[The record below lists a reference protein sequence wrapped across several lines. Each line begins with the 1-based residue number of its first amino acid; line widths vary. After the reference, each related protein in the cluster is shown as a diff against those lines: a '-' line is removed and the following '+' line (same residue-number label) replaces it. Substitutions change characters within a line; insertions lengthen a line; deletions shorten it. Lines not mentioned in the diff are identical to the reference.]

1 MLDFG
6 AESYVLI
13 QALTGHRTNE
23 RGGGKSTQEGHW
35 NPEER
40 FEEAVH
46 FAVRACEVVFRRS
59 GDINTLS
66 FIHTMLAFMHRMSQL
81 PAAMSHLENRFPWG
95 LTCKMLNCLIGMTVT
110 EPRISTEML
119 PGSDKPEKGLSL
131 LPLPEDYALRGL
143 LFTEHI
149 FPSGWFDNS
158 NLDEAERY
166 MESGRRTLNRERRLE
181 RILWLGRR
189 IARNGKGLTWD
200 AKRRQFEEVRPA
212 LSRTMATRFGGV
224 LGRGTRGSYPRR
236 VQSWFRSCLCY
247 DDAALS

>member
-6 AESYVLI
+6 AESNVLI

-23 RGGGKSTQEGHW
+23 RVGDKSTQEVHW
-35 NPEER
+35 DPGEK
-40 FEEAVH
+40 FEKAVH
-46 FAVRACEVVFRRS
+46 FAIRACEVVLRRL

-66 FIHTMLAFMHRMSQL
+66 FIHAMLAFMHRMSQL
-81 PAAMSHLENRFPWG
+81 PAAMSHLESRFPWG
-95 LTCKMLNCLIGMTVT
+95 LTCKMLNCLIGMTVA

>member
-6 AESYVLI
+6 ADSNVLM
-13 QALTGHRTNE
+13 QALTGHRANE
-23 RGGGKSTQEGHW
+23 RRGDKSTQEVHW
-35 NPEER
+35 DPGEK
-40 FEEAVH
+40 FEKAVH
-46 FAVRACEVVFRRS
+46 FAIRACEVVLRRL

-66 FIHTMLAFMHRMSQL
+66 FIHAMLAFMHRMSQL
-81 PAAMSHLENRFPWG
+81 PAAMSHLESRFPWG
-95 LTCKMLNCLIGMTVT
+95 LTCKMLNCLIGMTVA
-110 EPRISTEML
+110 EPRISTEVL
-119 PGSDKPEKGLSL
+119 PGSDKPEKGLAL

-212 LSRTMATRFGGV
+212 LSRTMAMRFGGV
-224 LGRGTRGSYPRR
+224 SGRGTRGSYPRR
-236 VQSWFRSCLCY
+236 VQGWFRSCLGY
-247 DDAALS
+247 DEAALC

>member
-6 AESYVLI
+6 ADSNVLM
-13 QALTGHRTNE
+13 QALTGHRANE
-23 RGGGKSTQEGHW
+23 RRGDKSTQENHW
-35 NPEER
+35 NPEEK
-40 FEEAVH
+40 FEQAAH
-46 FAVRACEVVFRRS
+46 LAVRACEVIFRRL

-66 FIHTMLAFMHRMSQL
+66 FIHAMLAFMHRMSQL
-81 PAAMSHLENRFPWG
+81 PAAMSHLESRFPWG
-95 LTCKMLNCLIGMTVT
+95 LTCKMLNCLIGMTVA
-110 EPRISTEML
+110 EPRISTEVL
-119 PGSDKPEKGLSL
+119 PGSDKPEKGLAL

-189 IARNGKGLTWD
+189 IASNGKGLAWD